1 MINKRI
7 LGIDY
12 GEKKIGLALGVNDL
26 VSPLTTLDYIPNHK
40 LEEDAF
46 KKLTEIVE
54 EERISDIVI
63 GLPLVKDQETEMSK
77 KVKEFGFV
85 LSEKLHEEV
94 KIHYID
100 ETGSSKDA
108 VSNAINMD
116 ISRSKRS
123 NEHELAACEIIRRFV
138 QELG

>member
-1 MINKRI
+1 MTNKRI

-46 KKLTEIVE
+46 KKIVEIVE
-54 EERISDIVI
+54 EERISDVVI
-63 GLPLVKDQETEMSK
+63 GLPLVKEQETEMSK
-77 KVKEFGFV
+77 KIREFGFV
-85 LSEKLHEEV
+85 LGEKLPEETV
-94 KIHYID
+94 VHYTD

-108 VSNAINMD
+108 VSNAVNMD
-116 ISRSKRS
+116 ISKSKRS
-123 NEHELAACEIIRRFV
+123 SEHELAACEIIRRFV
-138 QELG
+138 QEIE